1 MALLGVTMLM
11 GQLTLAQVGAE
22 VTTIVPQTQ
31 NAPPRDRVPPPRV
44 GTSVLKGRVV
54 DGVTGAPIARARV
67 RIQGAG
73 GSPRP
78 SVLTD
83 DSGRFV
89 FERLPAGAYSLTAEK
104 STYMAARFPDQGRT
118 LRSNLRP
125 LMLDDGAV
133 LDNVTLSMFHGAS
146 ISGRVVDA
154 HGDPFEFAFVQVL
167 RLVPGRTPA
176 SRAGSQTNDLGEFRL
191 PRLEAGSYVL
201 LAAARR
207 MGMGPEEPLVEGQ
220 ATLQPLPTYY
230 PNALSLEQAQPIT
243 VVRGESVTG
252 VELALNEGYAA
263 TLFGTVTTSD
273 GQPVTNAF
281 VQARTIL
288 KGVPGGMP
296 EGASAGLRP
305 DGTFR
310 MQLAPGDYTIEV
322 RVNQSVPAGQ
332 SQQPENERFGTAR
345 VSLAPSTVEN
355 VTIVVGR
362 GATASGRIVFGGT
375 TPLPPIPK
383 SPIHVPF
390 YNQDGPG
397 CRSGQPQIASD
408 WTFKIEGLTG
418 TCSGPQM
425 TTFGRWTL
433 KAVMHG
439 GENLL
444 EKQVTFEPGQV
455 LRDVQLIF
463 TDKQTE
469 LTFQVSD
476 ERGELTREY
485 VALVF
490 STDKAR
496 WTEGQRY
503 VRTYAAVPSD
513 VLASRMASSATNGGS
528 RPAAALEQMRREQI
542 VGLPAGEY
550 YAVAIDDIEMESS
563 RDPRVLEQLVSSATR
578 VTVSEDSSS
587 TVTLRRFKLAELLP
601 R

>member
-1 MALLGVTMLM
+1 MTMLM
-11 GQLTLAQVGAE
+11 GQPTLAQVGAE

-89 FERLPAGAYSLTAEK
+89 LERLPAGAYSLTAEK

-154 HGDPFEFAFVQVL
+154 HGDPVEFAFVQVL
-167 RLVPGRTPA
+167 RLVRGRTPA

-207 MGMGPEEPLVEGQ
+207 MGMGPEEPFVEGQ

-288 KGVPGGMP
+288 KGVPGGMV
-296 EGASAGLRP
+296 EGAGAGLRP

-310 MQLAPGDYTIEV
+310 MQLAPGDYTIEA
-322 RVNQSVPAGQ
+322 RVNQSVPPGQ
-332 SQQPENERFGTAR
+332 SQQPEIERFGTAR

-362 GATASGRIVFGGT
+362 GATASGRIVFEGT
-375 TPLPPIPK
+375 TPPPPIPK
-383 SPIHVPF
+383 SPIYVPF

-425 TTFGRWTL
+425 TTFGRWML

-444 EKQVTFEPGQV
+444 EKQVTFETGQV

-463 TDKQTE
+463 TDKRTE

-513 VLASRMASSATNGGS
+513 VLASRMASSSTNGGS
-528 RPAAALEQMRREQI
+528 PPAAALEQRREQI